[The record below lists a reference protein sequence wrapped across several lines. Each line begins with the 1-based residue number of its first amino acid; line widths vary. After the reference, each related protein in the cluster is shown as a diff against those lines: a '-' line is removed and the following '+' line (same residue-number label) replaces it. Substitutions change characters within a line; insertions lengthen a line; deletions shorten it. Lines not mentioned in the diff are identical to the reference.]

1 MFIFRETILMKEYRI
16 TQEGYEKL
24 LNDLDYLVKNK
35 RKEIAERLKEAKNSG
50 GDLSEN
56 LEYEYVKNEQ
66 AFIEGRIEQISD
78 ILQNYVIVDKKIN
91 KDFIDI
97 GSLVI
102 VRDLDENKN
111 KEFEIV
117 SSVES
122 EPENMKISDESPL
135 GKALLGRK
143 IKDEISVKIPGKI
156 LRLKVIDII

>member
-1 MFIFRETILMKEYRI
+1 MKEYRI

>member
-1 MFIFRETILMKEYRI
+1 MKEYRI

-66 AFIEGRIEQISD
+66 AFIEGRIEQISY

>member
-1 MFIFRETILMKEYRI
+1 M
-16 TQEGYEKL
+16 
-24 LNDLDYLVKNK
+24 
-35 RKEIAERLKEAKNSG
+35 
-50 GDLSEN
+50 
-56 LEYEYVKNEQ
+56 
-66 AFIEGRIEQISD
+66 
-78 ILQNYVIVDKKIN
+78 IVDKKIN